1 MRRRFAGA
9 SAFYTPRSRGASF
22 LQAGTA
28 RSEVHCVR
36 DVRYALYVRNGAAS
50 IAMEN
55 TRDAGRRPDRRRG
68 RVASRFPFPAREKPI
83 AAQAAPPPD
92 CMRHAGC
99 CVVRIVDTECFMRAM
114 QFLPSGLLA
123 SARATARSPRCS
135 AQQRHAAAPTYTWG
149 VA

>member
-28 RSEVHCVR
+28 RGEVHCVR

-50 IAMEN
+50 ISMGNA
-55 TRDAGRRPDRRRG
+55 RDAGRRPDRRRVG
-68 RVASRFPFPAREKPI
+68 LHRVSPFPARGKPV

-99 CVVRIVDTECFMRAM
+99 CVVRIVHTGCFMRAM
-114 QFLPSGLLA
+114 QFLPSGLLGLLA

-135 AQQRHAAAPTYTWG
+135 AQQRHAAAPTCT
-149 VA
+149 